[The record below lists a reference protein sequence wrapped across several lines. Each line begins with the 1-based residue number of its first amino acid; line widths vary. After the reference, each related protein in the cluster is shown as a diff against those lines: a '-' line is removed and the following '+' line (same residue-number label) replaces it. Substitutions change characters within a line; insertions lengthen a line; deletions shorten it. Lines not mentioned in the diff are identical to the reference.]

1 MSARLRN
8 LCTNPQLLPGAL
20 TPYGCTANRLP
31 NGTLQLNI
39 TGARADNRVELP
51 AIDIT
56 KHRGKKLLI
65 RVDASGDGTVA
76 GPAQI
81 YVRYND
87 PTAKL
92 VGLNQKGNTW
102 RNGRL
107 ILTSDVIQDATTLTP
122 VLTAPAVAGVK
133 TYYRNLMICTLDDW
147 NTLTGVYK
155 TYYFD
160 GDTRP
165 RTQP

>member
-8 LCTNPQLLPGAL
+8 LCTNSQLIPGAL
-20 TPYGCTANRLP
+20 TTYGCTANRLP
-31 NGTLQLNI
+31 NGTLQINT
-39 TGARADNRVELP
+39 TGTRADNRVELP

-56 KHRGKKLLI
+56 KHRGETLLI
-65 RVDASGDGTVA
+65 RVDADGDGTVA

-81 YVRYND
+81 YVRYDD
-87 PTAKL
+87 PKYTL
-92 VGLNQKGNTW
+92 VGLNMKGGAW

-107 ILTSDVIQDATTLTP
+107 VLTFDVVQDATTLTP
-122 VLTAPAVAGVK
+122 ILTVQAVAGVK

-147 NTLTGVYK
+147 NTLNSVYK
-155 TYYFD
+155 INYFD